1 MQFTCFHVYKNNN
14 NNNNTA
20 ANRIEENI
28 KTITLWQKRRKN
40 ILKYINMYMYTCS
53 FERNML
59 SLKKSLEKIKIL

>member
-1 MQFTCFHVYKNNN
+1 MQFTWIVFMFIQKKN
-14 NNNNTA
+14 
-20 ANRIEENI
+20 
-28 KTITLWQKRRKN
+28 TITLWQKRRKN